1 MFGIS
6 RFNAI
11 INPPQVCILAVGNSR
26 IEPRDDDNKGIKSV
40 VTVTMSSDARA
51 VDEVLAS
58 EWLQAFKRFIEEPL
72 ESGLV

>member
-6 RFNAI
+6 RFNAV

-26 IEPRDDDNKGIKSV
+26 IEPRDDDEGIKSV

-58 EWLQAFKRFIEEPL
+58 EWLQAFKRFLEEPL

>member
-6 RFNAI
+6 RFNAV

-26 IEPRDDDNKGIKSV
+26 IEPRDDEGIKTV
-40 VTVTMSSDARA
+40 VTVTLSSDARA
-51 VDEVLAS
+51 VDEVLSS
-58 EWLQAFKRFIEEPL
+58 EWLQAFKRFLEEPL